1 MDTKQNPETWSWT
14 WRYPVD
20 QIGLEQ
26 IFDIFTLDTF
36 TMKALLKSET
46 FAAKVS
52 KLSPPKTLSLTVTL
66 TTQDDP

>member
-14 WRYPVD
+14 WLYPVD